1 MTKPTS
7 PAPAGP
13 ATSSFWL
20 PFTTIG
26 VVGMLLGST
35 ITYLAL
41 LPNLRP
47 VNSGPAAAVAAPAT
61 DPTSHLPDPQ
71 LTAGQTPAQAERT
84 LGNFYYDHQNWTEA
98 INHYEAAL
106 RQGNDDAD
114 IRTDLGNAYR
124 FVHRPDDALAQ
135 YRRAQQMNPA
145 HEFSLFNQ
153 GGLFLDDLKQPG
165 QAIEIWNQYL
175 TRFPNGR
182 NVDSAR
188 QLIAQ
193 AQAGVTGLVVPPTA
207 APEKPSPTD
216 DLILQQINAG
226 QNKTRKP

>member
-1 MTKPTS
+1 MAS
-7 PAPAGP
+7 AE
-13 ATSSFWL
+13 
-20 PFTTIG
+20 
-26 VVGMLLGST
+26 
-35 ITYLAL
+35 
-41 LPNLRP
+41 
-47 VNSGPAAAVAAPAT
+47 AAPT

-84 LGNFYYDHQNWTEA
+84 LGNFYYDHQNWPEA
-98 INHYEAAL
+98 ISHYEAAI

-153 GGLFLDDLKQPG
+153 GGLYLDDLKQPG

-175 TRFPNGR
+175 TRFPSGR
-182 NVDSAR
+182 NVESAR

-193 AQAGVTGLVVPPTA
+193 AQAGVTGLVVPPTM
-207 APEKPSPTD
+207 APEKNSATE

-226 QNKTRKP
+226 QSKTRKP